1 MVRSARHRAWTLPL
15 PSLDWRPCLAMRGD
29 SQPKAEAALTPPAHG
44 PMSFT
49 LRGLEASR
57 GRSNTCARAGGWEGM
72 SFRRVRRQGP
82 CRELEQAHLTAL
94 GRGQESR

>member
-1 MVRSARHRAWTLPL
+1 MLRSARHRAWTLPL
-15 PSLDWRPCLAMRGD
+15 PGLDWRPCLARRGD

-57 GRSNTCARAGGWEGM
+57 EGPKQHM
-72 SFRRVRRQGP
+72 RQG
-82 CRELEQAHLTAL
+82 
-94 GRGQESR
+94 RGVGGDGLQEGAKAGTLP